1 MNENLKNQANSL
13 ADEPIVIP
21 DECGDSMWDAVLA
34 QEVKACDVKEISK
47 NSRALFSQV
56 NTRKSVNRPP
66 ENSRSTET
74 K

>member
-1 MNENLKNQANSL
+1 MNENLKSHANNS

-34 QEVKACDVKEISK
+34 QEVKTCNVKEIS
-47 NSRALFSQV
+47 
-56 NTRKSVNRPP
+56 NTRKSVNRPQ
-66 ENSRSTET
+66 EDSRSNEA